1 MMKCKNK
8 PSYGGLSLIL
18 TSIVFIIIFST
29 MCIIGLII
37 SFLYNNNL
45 FSPIDGPKPLYI
57 LIFIAI
63 LSIIIGSVLTFIFS
77 KIPLKPINKLI
88 TATKELSNG
97 NFDIRIN
104 FDHPKELKELSNS
117 FNNMANSKIPLK
129 PINKLITATK
139 ELSNGNFDIRINFD
153 HPKEL
158 KELSNSF
165 NNMAK
170 ELGSVELLRN
180 DFVNNFSHEFKTPIV
195 SLRGFAKLL
204 KNDNL
209 TKEERDEY
217 LDIIISESDRLALL
231 ATNILNLSNI
241 ENKTIN
247 TSKSNFDLSEQIR
260 HSILLLESKWSSKNI
275 EINIDLDETKYI
287 GNEELLKQVWVNL
300 IENAIKFTNK
310 EGKID
315 IQLMSFEDSKV
326 FKIRDTGIGMSQKT
340 KKHIFDKFY
349 QGDTSHTIE
358 GNGLGLTMVKKI
370 IDLHNGIVEVKSQ
383 LNKGTIITVTLPLD

>member
-1 MMKCKNK
+1 M
-8 PSYGGLSLIL
+8 
-18 TSIVFIIIFST
+18 
-29 MCIIGLII
+29 
-37 SFLYNNNL
+37 
-45 FSPIDGPKPLYI
+45 
-57 LIFIAI
+57 FIAI
-63 LSIIIGSVLTFIFS
+63 LSIIIGSVLTFIF
-77 KIPLKPINKLI
+77 
-88 TATKELSNG
+88 
-97 NFDIRIN
+97 
-104 FDHPKELKELSNS
+104 
-117 FNNMANSKIPLK
+117 SKIPLK

-217 LDIIISESDRLALL
+217 LDIIINESDRLALL

-275 EINIDLDETKYI
+275 KINIDLDETQYI

-300 IENAIKFTNK
+300 IDNSIKFTNK

-315 IQLMSFEDSKV
+315 IQLMSFEDCKV
-326 FKIRDTGIGMSQKT
+326 FKIRDTGIGMNQKT

-349 QGDTSHTIE
+349 QGDISHTTE

>member
-8 PSYGGLSLIL
+8 SGYGGLSLIL

-29 MCIIGLII
+29 MCIIGVII

-45 FSPIDGPKPLYI
+45 FSPIEGSKPLYI
-57 LIFIAI
+57 LIFMAI
-63 LSIIIGSVLTFIFS
+63 LSIVIGSVLTFIFS

-97 NFDIRIN
+97 NFDIQ
-104 FDHPKELKELSNS
+104 
-117 FNNMANSKIPLK
+117 
-129 PINKLITATK
+129 
-139 ELSNGNFDIRINFD
+139 INFD

-170 ELGSVELLRN
+170 ELGSVELLRS

-209 TKEERDEY
+209 TYEEKEEY
-217 LDIIISESDRLALL
+217 LDIIISESDRLATL

-247 TSKSNFDLSEQIR
+247 TSRNNFDLSEQIR
-260 HSILLLESKWSSKNI
+260 QSILLLEPKWSNKDI
-275 EINIDLDETKYI
+275 EINIDLDETSYI
-287 GNEELLKQVWVNL
+287 GNEELLKQVWINL
-300 IENAIKFTNK
+300 IDNSIKFINGK
-310 EGKID
+310 GKID
-315 IQLMSFEDSKV
+315 IQLMSFNDSKI
-326 FKIRDTGIGMSQKT
+326 FKIKDTGIGMNSET
-340 KKHIFDKFY
+340 KNHIFDKFY
-349 QGDTSHTIE
+349 QGDTSHITA

-370 IDLHNGIVEVKSQ
+370 IDLHNGNIEIKSQ
-383 LNKGTIITVTLPLD
+383 LNKGTIITVTLPVNK

>member
-1 MMKCKNK
+1 MKYKDN
-8 PSYGGLSLIL
+8 SRYGGLSLIL
-18 TSIVFIIIFST
+18 TGIVFIIIFST

-37 SFLYNNNL
+37 SFLYNDNL
-45 FSPIDGPKPLYI
+45 FSPSSGPKPFHI

-63 LSIIIGSVLTFIFS
+63 LSTVIGSVLTFIFG

-104 FDHPKELKELSNS
+104 FDHPQELK
-117 FNNMANSKIPLK
+117 
-129 PINKLITATK
+129 
-139 ELSNGNFDIRINFD
+139 D
-153 HPKEL
+153 
-158 KELSNSF
+158 LSNSF

-204 KNDNL
+204 KNENL
-209 TKEERDEY
+209 TKSERDEY
-217 LDIIISESDRLALL
+217 LDIIISESDRLATL

-247 TSKSNFDLSEQIR
+247 TSTSNFNLSEQIR
-260 HSILLLESKWSSKNI
+260 QSILLLESKWSNKAI
-275 EINIDLDETKYI
+275 DMNIDLDETSYI

-300 IENAIKFTNK
+300 IDNAIKFTDK
-310 EGKID
+310 KGRID
-315 IQLMSFEDSKV
+315 IQLMSFNDCTI
-326 FKIRDTGIGMSQKT
+326 FKIKDTGIGMTSET

-349 QGDTSHTIE
+349 QGDTSHITE
-358 GNGLGLTMVKKI
+358 GNGLGLTMVNKI
-370 IDLHNGIVEVKSQ
+370 INLHKGYIEVKSQ
-383 LNKGTIITVTLPLD
+383 HSKGTIITVTLPVNQ

>member
-1 MMKCKNK
+1 MMNCKNK
-8 PSYGGLSLIL
+8 HSYSGLNLIL
-18 TSIVFIIIFST
+18 TSVVFIIIFST
-29 MCIIGLII
+29 MCIVGLII

-45 FSPIDGPKPLYI
+45 FSSIEVPKPLYI
-57 LIFIAI
+57 LLFIAI

-88 TATKELSNG
+88 IATRELSNG
-97 NFDIRIN
+97 NFN
-104 FDHPKELKELSNS
+104 
-117 FNNMANSKIPLK
+117 
-129 PINKLITATK
+129 
-139 ELSNGNFDIRINFD
+139 IRINFD

-170 ELGSVELLRN
+170 ELSSVELLRN

-247 TSKSNFDLSEQIR
+247 TSKSTFDLSEQIR
-260 HSILLLESKWSSKNI
+260 QSILLLESKWSIKNV

-300 IENAIKFTNK
+300 IDNSIKFTNNG
-310 EGKID
+310 GKID

-370 IDLHNGIVEVKSQ
+370 IELHNGLIEVKSQ
-383 LNKGTIITVTLPLD
+383 LNKGTIITVTLPLN

>member
-37 SFLYNNNL
+37 SFLYSNNL
-45 FSPIDGPKPLYI
+45 FSPIERPKPLYI

-63 LSIIIGSVLTFIFS
+63 LSIIIGSVLTFIF
-77 KIPLKPINKLI
+77 
-88 TATKELSNG
+88 
-97 NFDIRIN
+97 
-104 FDHPKELKELSNS
+104 
-117 FNNMANSKIPLK
+117 SKIPLK

-383 LNKGTIITVTLPLD
+383 LNKGTIITVTLPLN

>member
-1 MMKCKNK
+1 MMKYKNN
-8 PSYGGLSLIL
+8 SRYGGLTLIL
-18 TSIVFIIIFST
+18 TGIVFIIIFST

-37 SFLYNNNL
+37 SFLYKNNL
-45 FSPIDGPKPLYI
+45 FLPLPGPKPFHI

-63 LSIIIGSVLTFIFS
+63 LSTVIGSVLTFIFG

-97 NFDIRIN
+97 NFN
-104 FDHPKELKELSNS
+104 
-117 FNNMANSKIPLK
+117 
-129 PINKLITATK
+129 
-139 ELSNGNFDIRINFD
+139 IRINFD

-170 ELGSVELLRN
+170 ELGSVELLRS

-204 KNDNL
+204 KNENL
-209 TKEERDEY
+209 TKSERDEY
-217 LDIIISESDRLALL
+217 LDIIISESDRLATL

-247 TSKSNFDLSEQIR
+247 TSRSNFDLSEQIR
-260 HSILLLESKWSSKNI
+260 YSILLLESKWSNKNI
-275 EINIDLDETKYI
+275 EINIDLDETNYI

-300 IENAIKFTNK
+300 INNAIKFTDEK
-310 EGKID
+310 GKIS
-315 IQLMSFEDSKV
+315 IQLMSFNDSKV
-326 FKIRDTGIGMSQKT
+326 FKIKDTGIGMTSET
-340 KKHIFDKFY
+340 KHHIFDKFY
-349 QGDTSHTIE
+349 QGDTSHTTE

-370 IDLHNGIVEVKSQ
+370 IDLHNGVIEVKSQ
-383 LNKGTIITVTLPLD
+383 LNKGTIITVTLPVNQ

>member
-117 FNNMANSKIPLK
+117 FNNMA
-129 PINKLITATK
+129 
-139 ELSNGNFDIRINFD
+139 
-153 HPKEL
+153 
-158 KELSNSF
+158 
-165 NNMAK
+165 K

-209 TKEERDEY
+209 TKEERDLVIKAETIREIRKIQNEFNI
-217 LDIIISESDRLALL
+217 DIILVKSPLIPKYSVPS
-231 ATNILNLSNI
+231 NL
-241 ENKTIN
+241 
-247 TSKSNFDLSEQIR
+247 
-260 HSILLLESKWSSKNI
+260 
-275 EINIDLDETKYI
+275 TKYVLEI
-287 GNEELLKQVWVNL
+287 KFNIIIDICTTNPTEEFL
-300 IENAIKFTNK
+300 IEFT
-310 EGKID
+310 IL
-315 IQLMSFEDSKV
+315 ILIYLF
-326 FKIRDTGIGMSQKT
+326 
-340 KKHIFDKFY
+340 
-349 QGDTSHTIE
+349 
-358 GNGLGLTMVKKI
+358 
-370 IDLHNGIVEVKSQ
+370 
-383 LNKGTIITVTLPLD
+383 